1 MKLGIVRTVKNGL
14 SIFIIDNKK
23 INRFLSRYASHAC
36 SFLYEEWRN
45 LMLKIAK
52 KTQKIIV
59 MLIIIITLF
68 ATIQPV
74 VLGANQTISG
84 SGNDKFIAR
93 QYATRIK
100 TTDAANGGENG
111 IVARRLLMKNQ
122 GWNFGNGDR
131 NPSFLCTESEY
142 ILKQERL
149 MMVIIMYQQQQN

>member
-1 MKLGIVRTVKNGL
+1 
-14 SIFIIDNKK
+14 
-23 INRFLSRYASHAC
+23 
-36 SFLYEEWRN
+36 
-45 LMLKIAK
+45 MLKIAK